1 MEGDRGVGAQE
12 NRGRRGMGGKREKG
26 GGKWEKNAK
35 CYLLS
40 CINELE

>member
-26 GGKWEKNAK
+26 GGEVGEKCK
-35 CYLLS
+35 MLLVVMY
-40 CINELE
+40 